1 MLELG
6 GKSPCIVDDTI
17 DPVIAAKRIAWGKL
31 LNCGQT
37 CIAPD
42 YVLVDEKIAAK
53 FIKALGDSFVEMLG
67 NASESK
73 SYARIVSDR
82 HFERLTN
89 ILKKQLQVS
98 GSKLEFGGSS
108 RKEDRFIE
116 PTVVSL
122 ANGDVDENPM
132 LQEELFGPFLPV
144 ITFSNLDQAI
154 VVAKKICENPLSL
167 YPFSNSNENIE
178 KIFRKINAGH
188 AVANDCIIN
197 AAVDDLPF
205 GGVGGSGMGSYH
217 GIDSFTTFTRKQARV
232 VRMSSFDIQ
241 NITRYPN
248 HCGDIDSWIYKLNKF
263 VLMNPPPSNAYLFSH
278 NIFRKLGGFHTVV
291 NLVMLGLGILIAYL
305 FFKIK

>member
-17 DPVIAAKRIAWGKL
+17 DPIIAAKRIAWGKL

-53 FIKALGDSFVEMLG
+53 FIKALGESFVEMLG

-122 ANGDVDENPM
+122 TNGDVDENPM
-132 LQEELFGPFLPV
+132 LQEELFGPLLPV

-154 VVAKKICENPLSL
+154 VIAKKICENPLSL
-167 YPFSNSNENIE
+167 YPFSNSRENIE
-178 KIFRKINAGH
+178 KVFRKINAGH
-188 AVANDCIIN
+188 AVGNDTMVN
-197 AAVDDLPF
+197 AILEELPF

-217 GIDSFTTFTRKQARV
+217 GPYSFDSFTRSQGFLIRNAK
-232 VRMSSFDIQ
+232 FDLQ
-241 NITRYPN
+241 NLVRYPN
-248 HCGDIDSWIYKLNKF
+248 YSGNYHSIAYKIFKG
-263 VLMNPPPSNAYLFSH
+263 VLHKPVHSDAYLKMLYWI
-278 NIFRKLGGFHTVV
+278 NRVGGWKILGYIAVF
-291 NLVMLGLGILIAYL
+291 LLGRWIGS
-305 FFKIK
+305 K